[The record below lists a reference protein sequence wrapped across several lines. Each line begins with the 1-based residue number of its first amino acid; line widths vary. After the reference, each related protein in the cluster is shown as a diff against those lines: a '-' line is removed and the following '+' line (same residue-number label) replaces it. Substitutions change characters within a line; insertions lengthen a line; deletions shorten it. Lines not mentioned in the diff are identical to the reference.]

1 VDWKFRKA
9 KREFR
14 GVDWEPR
21 QEIRQVN
28 MDPRQEKGEGVLDAG
43 RLAISRKRTK
53 AEMTPLWHLP

>member
-1 VDWKFRKA
+1 MDWKFRKA

-14 GVDWEPR
+14 GVDWESR

-28 MDPRQEKGEGVLDAG
+28 TDPRQEKGEVLDAG

-53 AEMTPLWHLP
+53 AEMTPL